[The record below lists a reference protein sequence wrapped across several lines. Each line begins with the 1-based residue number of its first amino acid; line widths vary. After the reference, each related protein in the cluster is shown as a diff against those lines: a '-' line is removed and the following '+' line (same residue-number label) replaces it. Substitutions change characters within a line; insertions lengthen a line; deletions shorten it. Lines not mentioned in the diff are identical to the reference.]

1 MIKLRCIHLCE
12 LMPNPYV
19 VIRVMPWWRDAV
31 GMVSPCV
38 PILRSLC
45 EYYDLYA
52 YTILICWLN
61 KWIGSSLLEPLTSPH
76 VRDPKWRPTKSNSTP
91 TKRVRISNVQKNLF
105 KIEKNDS
112 DLFQKKIAWKL
123 KIGFRCC
130 RAAKTKKTLRKTS
143 WKKDWLSCPG
153 PVAQWLQSPFNWPRF
168 DSCWQQNDGSL
179 AEASSKFG
187 ILIYFCYGKTMTFCC
202 LQSRPIFTRK
212 LILSLWPLMER
223 IQHLT
228 SKPFNQ
234 STIIIIIVS
243 RWLEA
248 E

>member
-1 MIKLRCIHLCE
+1 
-12 LMPNPYV
+12 MPNPYV

-61 KWIGSSLLEPLTSPH
+61 RWIGSSLLEPLTIAHTFETRSGGQP
-76 VRDPKWRPTKSNSTP
+76 RATRPQRNGFESLTCK
-91 TKRVRISNVQKNLF
+91 KNLF

-153 PVAQWLQSPFNWPRF
+153 PVAQWLQRPFIWPGF
-168 DSCWQQNDGSL
+168 DSCWKQNDGSF
-179 AEASSKFG
+179 AEASSKLG
-187 ILIYFCYGKTMTFCC
+187 ILIYFCYRKSMTFSVSN
-202 LQSRPIFTRK
+202 LG
-212 LILSLWPLMER
+212 LSSPE
-223 IQHLT
+223 
-228 SKPFNQ
+228 N
-234 STIIIIIVS
+234 
-243 RWLEA
+243 
-248 E
+248 